1 METVNAVGRRK
12 TAIARVYL
20 VKGTGEIK
28 INRRALL
35 DYFPVEEIGLI
46 VKQPLEKL
54 KISDQYDLKINVS
67 GGGLRGQA
75 EAIRLGV
82 SRALCKL
89 DLENNRP
96 LLKKE
101 GFLTRDA
108 RVVERKKYGRKKARK
123 RFQFTK
129 R

>member
-1 METVNAVGRRK
+1 METINAVGRRK

-28 INRRALL
+28 INRRTLL